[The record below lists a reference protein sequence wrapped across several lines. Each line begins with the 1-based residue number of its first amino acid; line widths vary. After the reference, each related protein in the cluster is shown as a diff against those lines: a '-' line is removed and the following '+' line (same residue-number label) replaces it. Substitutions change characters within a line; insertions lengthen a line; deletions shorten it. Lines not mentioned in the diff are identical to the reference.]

1 MPESPC
7 QCEPVRLIDVA
18 APNRVSQMSMVTFA
32 LRSVDACIRE
42 AFLSRV
48 ERLGV
53 LVVTKLS
60 IAYMTG
66 RITV

>member
-1 MPESPC
+1 
-7 QCEPVRLIDVA
+7 
-18 APNRVSQMSMVTFA
+18 MSMVTFA